1 MTTEQYMIDRK
12 NKNWHFN
19 NVVGNNK
26 FMGVDRIHPLKQQ
39 QVKTIVDAAR
49 EDDAVKRVIIFG
61 SSTRYD
67 CDATSDLDICIDWNT
82 NCYDTEGVLMPFTIN
97 LRKVISDVTQGN
109 ADVVNYA
116 YLDDTVLKEA
126 VREGVVVYEHNV

>member
-1 MTTEQYMIDRK
+1 VTTEQYMIARK
-12 NKNWHFN
+12 NKNWRFN
-19 NVVGNNK
+19 NIVGNDT
-26 FMGVDRIHPLKQQ
+26 FMGVDRIHPLKQH

-67 CDATSDLDICIDWNT
+67 CDTTSDLDICIDWNT
-82 NCYDTEGVLMPFTIN
+82 NCYDDEGVLMPFTLN

-126 VREGVVVYEHNV
+126 VQEGVVVYEHNV